1 MQQIMVAT
9 DFSERSDRAIR
20 RATLLARQSGAA
32 MTLVTAVDEDR
43 PPRLVQEEKRESE
56 ALLRSTG
63 STIQDVDLVVCKT
76 EVVLGEPS
84 QAIVSAAEKGAPD
97 LLVLGPHRRQLFRD
111 VFIGTT
117 AERTIRKASWP
128 VLMVNAPPAAAYRNV
143 MITTDLSEGS
153 HQAIARFVQMKL
165 APSAYHSILHV
176 FDVPVT
182 GLAMNTGITE
192 DQLGTHAEEQRAKA
206 SASLARYVAS
216 TALGPIAQQV
226 RRDATTVSREI
237 LAAAVEAD
245 VDLIV
250 LATHGTSGL
259 RRALLGSVTEE
270 VLRDSPVDVLTM
282 PPAQVD

>member
-43 PPRLVQEEKRESE
+43 PPRLVQEEKREAE
-56 ALLRSTG
+56 ALLRSMG
-63 STIQDVDLVVCKT
+63 ATIQEMDFVDCKT
-76 EVVLGEPS
+76 EVVLAEPS
-84 QAIVSAAEKGAPD
+84 QAIVSTAQRAAPD

-153 HQAIARFVQMKL
+153 QHAIACFARLKL

-176 FDVPVT
+176 FDVPVMR
-182 GLAMNTGITE
+182 LVMNTAMTE
-192 DQLGTHAEEQRAKA
+192 DQRRNYSEEQRAKA
-206 SASLARYVAS
+206 SASLARHVAS
-216 TALGPIAQQV
+216 TPLSNVTQSV

-237 LAAAVEAD
+237 LAAAAEGD

-259 RRALLGSVTEE
+259 HKALLGSVTEE
-270 VLRDSPVDVLTM
+270 VLRDSPVDVLAI
-282 PPAQVD
+282 PSAP